1 MLGLRKSTHLV
12 GPQVVLERTRFMPQN
27 FRKRATTLLTV
38 TALALPIGAVAV
50 YSTATASTP
59 TYDTSTMAGKVASV
73 QGTAGL
79 QIRMSAFLDADAT
92 AINASDALGSDGA
105 TLAAG
110 SPTNV
115 LLPAVTVNQDR
126 NAAPQNETS
135 IAVDPNNPN
144 IVVGSANDYV
154 ARTWACTVSGTPCSA
169 LADGASGAYLSV
181 NGGQSWV
188 ANSSDPQHLGTLIP
202 GVEHLTGG
210 PYDAGGD
217 PAVAFDSRGKVFYA
231 GLGFNRNDPA
241 SGVEVSTGTI
251 AGGTLTWSQP
261 SWVTQTNNKAVF
273 NDKEW
278 IAADHYAASP
288 FRDRVYVSYTRFI
301 FSPSGNYVQSP
312 IFTSYS
318 SDGGQTFSSPKSIS
332 HNVLY
337 GQGSRPVVTPDGS
350 VYIFWDGS
358 TRLASTDSIYMVKST
373 DGGLTWSAP
382 SAVAPLQDIG
392 TLKDTRF
399 RVNSYPAVAAGPDGS
414 LYTTWSSSTM
424 DSATTYGPSSFCA
437 YAGAEPAGCHAQTVY
452 SKSSDGGA
460 TWSAPEAIPGT
471 VGSRL
476 AVGYPVAQPAGGTL
490 AAPAASPTDSVF
502 PAVSVSSSGNVY
514 FSSYIADV
522 VSPWQTCAKYDPNG
536 SVHCLV
542 PGLYINNSKLN
553 YIVSKLGGATR
564 VATTAPINTRYQF
577 RGGFIGDYTDL
588 AVGSDEVAHPLWT
601 DTNNT
606 QNVNWYYGTNFNGL
620 LANQQDV
627 VTNALHF

>member
-1 MLGLRKSTHLV
+1 MS
-12 GPQVVLERTRFMPQN
+12 QN
-27 FRKRATTLLTV
+27 FRKRAKTVLAV
-38 TALALPIGAVAV
+38 TALALPVSAVSV
-50 YSTATASTP
+50 YGTATASTP
-59 TYDTSTMAGKVASV
+59 TYDTSTLAGKVASV
-73 QGTAGL
+73 KGTAGL

-92 AINASDALGSDGA
+92 AINAADALGSDGA

-115 LLPAVTVNQDR
+115 LLPAVTVNQDH

-135 IAVDPNNPN
+135 IAVDPSNPQ

-154 ARTWACTVSGTPCSA
+154 ARTWACTINNAPCSA
-169 LADGASGAYLSV
+169 LADGYSGAYLSV

-188 ANSSDPQHLGTLIP
+188 SDSSDPQHLGTLIP

-217 PAVAFDSRGKVFYA
+217 PVVAFDSRGHVYYA

-278 IAADHYAASP
+278 IAADHFAASA
-288 FRDRVYVSYTRFI
+288 FRDRIYVSFTRFI
-301 FSPSGNYVQSP
+301 FTPMGNYVQSP

-318 SDGGQTFSSPKSIS
+318 SDGGQTFSSPQSIS
-332 HNVLY
+332 NNVLY
-337 GQGSRPVVTPDGS
+337 GQGSRPVVAPDGS

-373 DGGLTWSAP
+373 NGGVTWSAP

-414 LYTTWSSSTM
+414 LYATWTSSTKNT
-424 DSATTYGPSSFCA
+424 ATTFDSSSFCA
-437 YAGAEPAGCHAQTVY
+437 YAAAEPSDCHAQAVY
-452 SKSSDGGA
+452 SKSSDGGT
-460 TWSAPEAIPGT
+460 TWSPPAAVPGT
-471 VGSRL
+471 TAIRL
-476 AVGYPVAQPAGGTL
+476 PVGYSDSNNIS
-490 AAPAASPTDSVF
+490 APAPAPADSVY
-502 PAVSVSSSGNVY
+502 PAVSVSSNGNAY
-514 FSSYIADV
+514 FSSYLADV
-522 VSPWQTCAKYDPNG
+522 VSPWQSCAKFDPNG
-536 SVHCLV
+536 SINCLV
-542 PGLYINNSKLN
+542 PGPYINNSKLN
-553 YIVSKLGGATR
+553 YIVSKLGGGTQ
-564 VATTAPINTRYQF
+564 VATSAPINTRYQF

-588 AVGSDEVAHPLWT
+588 AVGSDNVAHPMWT

-606 QNVNWYYGTNFNGL
+606 QNVNWFYGTNFNGL
-620 LANQQDV
+620 PANQQDV

>member
-1 MLGLRKSTHLV
+1 MS
-12 GPQVVLERTRFMPQN
+12 QN
-27 FRKRATTLLTV
+27 FRKHVKMMLVV
-38 TALALPIGAVAV
+38 TAFALPISAISIYG
-50 YSTATASTP
+50 TATASTP
-59 TYDTSTMAGKVASV
+59 TYDTSTLAGKIASV
-73 QGTAGL
+73 KGTAGL

-92 AINASDALGSDGA
+92 AINAADALGSDGA

-110 SPTNV
+110 SPTSV
-115 LLPAVTVNQDR
+115 LSPAVTVNQDH

-135 IAVDPNNPN
+135 IAVDPNNPQ

-154 ARTWACTVSGTPCSA
+154 ARTWACTISGTPCSA
-169 LADGASGAYLSV
+169 LADGYSGTYLSV

-188 ANSSDPQHLGTLIP
+188 SDSSDPQHLGTLIP

-210 PYDAGGD
+210 PYDGGGD
-217 PAVAFDSRGKVFYA
+217 PAVAFDSRGRVYYA

-241 SGVEVSTGTI
+241 SGVEVSKGTI
-251 AGGTLTWSQP
+251 TGGTLTWSQP

-278 IAADHYAASP
+278 IAADHYTASP

-301 FSPSGNYVQSP
+301 FSPQGRYVQSP

-318 SDGGQTFSSPKSIS
+318 SDGGQTFSSPQSIS
-332 HNVLY
+332 NNVLY
-337 GQGSRPVVTPDGS
+337 GQGSRPVVAPDGS

-373 DGGLTWSAP
+373 DGGVTWSKP

-392 TLKDTRF
+392 TLKDTNF

-414 LYTTWSSSTM
+414 LYTTWTSSTKNT
-424 DSATTYGPSSFCA
+424 ATTFDSSSFCA
-437 YAGAEPAGCHAQTVY
+437 YASAEPSDCHAQAVY

-460 TWSAPEAIPGT
+460 TWSAPAAVPGT
-471 VGSRL
+471 TATRL
-476 AVGYPVAQPAGGTL
+476 PVGYSDSNGISEP
-490 AAPAASPTDSVF
+490 APAPADSVF
-502 PAVSVSSSGNVY
+502 PAVSVSANGNVY
-514 FSSYIADV
+514 FSSYLADV
-522 VSPWQTCAKYDPNG
+522 VSPWQSCAKYDPNG
-536 SVHCLV
+536 SINCLV
-542 PGLYINNSKLN
+542 PGPYINNSKLN
-553 YIVSKLGGATR
+553 YIVSKLGGGTQ

-588 AVGSDEVAHPLWT
+588 AVGSDDVAHPMWT

-606 QNVNWYYGTNFNGL
+606 QNVNWFYGTNFNGL
-620 LANQQDV
+620 PANQQDV

>member
-1 MLGLRKSTHLV
+1 MT
-12 GPQVVLERTRFMPQN
+12 QN
-27 FRKRATTLLTV
+27 FRKRATTLLTA
-38 TALALPIGAVAV
+38 TAIALPIGAV
-50 YSTATASTP
+50 SLFGTATASAP
-59 TYDTSTMAGKVASV
+59 TYDTSTIAGKVASV

-92 AINASDALGSDGA
+92 AINDADALGSDGA

-169 LADGASGAYLSV
+169 LADGYSGAYLSV

-188 ANSSDPQHLGTLIP
+188 SDSSDPQHLGTLIP

-210 PYDAGGD
+210 PYDGGGD
-217 PAVAFDSRGKVFYA
+217 PAVAFDSRGHVYYA

-241 SGVEVSTGTI
+241 SGVEVSRGTI

-301 FSPSGNYVQSP
+301 FTPKGNYVQSP

-318 SDGGQTFSSPKSIS
+318 SDGGQTFSPPQSIS
-332 HNVLY
+332 NNVLY
-337 GQGSRPVVTPDGS
+337 GQGSRPVVAPDGS

-358 TRLASTDSIYMVKST
+358 TRLAATDSIYMVKST
-373 DGGLTWSAP
+373 DGGVTWSAP
-382 SAVAPLQDIG
+382 SVVAPLQDIG

-414 LYTTWSSSTM
+414 LYTTWTSSTK
-424 DSATTYGPSSFCA
+424 DSATTYDSSSFCA
-437 YAGAEPAGCHAQTVY
+437 YAAAEPAGCHAQSVY

-476 AVGYPVAQPAGGTL
+476 AVGYPIAQPAGGTL
-490 AAPAASPTDSVF
+490 VAPAASPADSVY

-514 FSSYIADV
+514 FSSYLADV
-522 VSPWQTCAKYDPNG
+522 VSPWQTCANYDPNG

-542 PGLYINNSKLN
+542 PGPNINNSKLN

-564 VATTAPINTRYQF
+564 TATTAPINTRYQF

-606 QNVNWYYGTNFNGL
+606 QNVNWFYGTNFNGL
-620 LANQQDV
+620 PANQQDV
-627 VTNALHF
+627 VTIALHF

>member
-1 MLGLRKSTHLV
+1 MS
-12 GPQVVLERTRFMPQN
+12 QN
-27 FRKRATTLLTV
+27 FIKRAKMVLVV
-38 TALALPIGAVAV
+38 TAFALPISAVSV
-50 YSTATASTP
+50 YGTATASTP
-59 TYDTSTMAGKVASV
+59 TYDTSTLAGKVASV

-79 QIRMSAFLDADAT
+79 QIRMSAFLDEGATVSNAADL
-92 AINASDALGSDGA
+92 LGSDGA

-115 LLPAVTVNQDR
+115 LSPAVTVNQDQ

-135 IAVDPNNPN
+135 IAVDPNNPQ

-154 ARTWACTVSGTPCSA
+154 ARTWACTISGTPCSA
-169 LADGASGAYLSV
+169 LSDGYSGAYLSV

-188 ANSSDPQHLGTLIP
+188 SDSSDPQHLGTLIP

-210 PYDAGGD
+210 PYDGGGD
-217 PAVAFDSRGKVFYA
+217 PAVAFDSRGHVYYA

-241 SGVEVSTGTI
+241 SGVEVSKGTI

-278 IAADHYAASP
+278 IAADHFAASA
-288 FRDRVYVSYTRFI
+288 FRDRVYVSFTRFI
-301 FSPSGNYVQSP
+301 FTPRGNYVQSP

-318 SDGGQTFSSPKSIS
+318 SDGGQTFSTPTSIS
-332 HNVLY
+332 NNVLY
-337 GQGSRPVVTPDGS
+337 GQGSRPVVAPDGS

-373 DGGLTWSAP
+373 DGGVTWSAP

-392 TLKDTRF
+392 TLKDTSF

-414 LYTTWSSSTM
+414 LYTTWTSSTKNA
-424 DSATTYGPSSFCA
+424 ATTFDSSSFCA
-437 YAGAEPAGCHAQTVY
+437 YAAAEPSDCHAQAVY

-460 TWSAPEAIPGT
+460 TWSAPAAVPGT
-471 VGSRL
+471 TATRL
-476 AVGYPVAQPAGGTL
+476 PAGYSNSNGIS
-490 AAPAASPTDSVF
+490 APAPAPADSVY
-502 PAVSVSSSGNVY
+502 PAVSVSSNGNAY
-514 FSSYIADV
+514 FSSYLANV
-522 VSPWQTCAKYDPNG
+522 VSPWQSCAKFDPNG
-536 SVHCLV
+536 SINCLI
-542 PGLYINNSKLN
+542 PGPYINNSKLN
-553 YIVSKLGGATR
+553 YVVSKLGGGTQ
-564 VATTAPINTRYQF
+564 VGTTAPINTRYQF

-588 AVGSDEVAHPLWT
+588 AVGSDDVAHPMWT

-606 QNVNWYYGTNFNGL
+606 QNVNWFYGTNFNGL
-620 LANQQDV
+620 PANQQDV

>member
-1 MLGLRKSTHLV
+1 MS
-12 GPQVVLERTRFMPQN
+12 QN
-27 FRKRATTLLTV
+27 FRKRTKMVLVV
-38 TALALPIGAVAV
+38 TAFALPISAVSV
-50 YSTATASTP
+50 YGTANASP
-59 TYDTSTMAGKVASV
+59 ATYDTSTLAGKVASV
-73 QGTAGL
+73 KGTAGL

-92 AINASDALGSDGA
+92 AINAADALGSDGA

-110 SPTNV
+110 SPTSV
-115 LLPAVTVNQDR
+115 LSPAVTVNQDK

-135 IAVDPNNPN
+135 IAVDPNNPQ

-154 ARTWACTVSGTPCSA
+154 ARTWSCTISGTPCSA
-169 LADGASGAYLSV
+169 LADGYSGAYLSV

-188 ANSSDPQHLGTLIP
+188 SDSSDPQNLGTLIP

-210 PYDAGGD
+210 PYDGGGD
-217 PAVAFDSRGKVFYA
+217 PAVAFDSRGHVYYA

-241 SGVEVSTGTI
+241 SGVAVNRGTI

-278 IAADHYAASP
+278 IAADHYTASP
-288 FRDRVYVSYTRFI
+288 FRDRVYVSFTRFI
-301 FSPSGNYVQSP
+301 FTPKGNYVQSP

-318 SDGGQTFSSPKSIS
+318 SDGGQTFSSPQSIS
-332 HNVLY
+332 NNVLY
-337 GQGSRPVVTPDGS
+337 GQGSRPVVGPDGT

-373 DGGLTWSAP
+373 DGGVTWSKP

-392 TLKDTRF
+392 TLKDTNF

-414 LYTTWSSSTM
+414 LYTTWTSSTKNG
-424 DSATTYGPSSFCA
+424 ATTFDSSSFCA
-437 YAGAEPAGCHAQTVY
+437 YAGAEPSNCHAQAVY

-460 TWSAPEAIPGT
+460 TWSAPVAVPGT
-471 VGSRL
+471 TATRV
-476 AVGYPVAQPAGGTL
+476 AVGYSDSNGIS
-490 AAPAASPTDSVF
+490 APAPEPADSVF
-502 PAVSVSSSGNVY
+502 PAVSVSANGNVY
-514 FSSYIADV
+514 FSSYLANV
-522 VSPWQTCAKYDPNG
+522 VSPWQSCAKYDPNG
-536 SVHCLV
+536 SINCLIR
-542 PGLYINNSKLN
+542 GSYINNSKLN
-553 YIVSKLGGATR
+553 YIVSKLGGATQ

-577 RGGFIGDYTDL
+577 RGGFFGDYTDL
-588 AVGSDEVAHPLWT
+588 AVGSDDVAHPMWT

-606 QNVNWYYGTNFNGL
+606 QNVNWFNGTNFIGL
-620 LANQQDV
+620 PANQQDV

>member
-1 MLGLRKSTHLV
+1 MS
-12 GPQVVLERTRFMPQN
+12 QN
-27 FRKRATTLLTV
+27 FRKRAKMVLAV
-38 TALALPIGAVAV
+38 TAFALPISSISV
-50 YSTATASTP
+50 YGTATASSP
-59 TYDTSTMAGKVASV
+59 TYDTSTIAGKVASV

-79 QIRMSAFLDADAT
+79 QIRMSAFLDANAT
-92 AINASDALGSDGA
+92 AINAADALGSDGA

-115 LLPAVTVNQDR
+115 LFPAVTVNQDH

-135 IAVDPNNPN
+135 IAVDPNNPQ

-154 ARTWACTVSGTPCSA
+154 ARTWSCTIGGTPCSA
-169 LADGASGAYLSV
+169 LADGYSGAYLSV

-188 ANSSDPQHLGTLIP
+188 SNSIDPQHLGTLIP

-210 PYDAGGD
+210 PYDGGGD

-278 IAADHYAASP
+278 IAADHYTASP
-288 FRDRVYVSYTRFI
+288 FRDRVYISYTRFI
-301 FSPSGNYVQSP
+301 FTPKGNYVQSP

-318 SDGGQTFSSPKSIS
+318 SDGGQTFSPPQSIS

-337 GQGSRPVVTPDGS
+337 GQGSRPVVAPDGS

-373 DGGLTWSAP
+373 DGGATWSAP

-392 TLKDTRF
+392 TLKDTKF

-414 LYTTWSSSTM
+414 LYATWTSSTK
-424 DSATTYGPSSFCA
+424 DTATTYDSSSFCA
-437 YAGAEPAGCHAQTVY
+437 YAAAEPSGCHAQAVY

-460 TWSAPEAIPGT
+460 TWSAPAAIPGT

-476 AVGYPVAQPAGGTL
+476 AAGYPVAQPDASTL
-490 AAPAASPTDSVF
+490 VAPAASSTDSVY
-502 PAVSVSSSGNVY
+502 PAVSVSSNGKVY
-514 FSSYIADV
+514 LSSYIADV

-536 SVHCLV
+536 SINCLV
-542 PGLYINNSKLN
+542 PGPYINNSKLN
-553 YIVSKLGGATR
+553 YIVSKLGGRTQ

-577 RGGFIGDYTDL
+577 RGAFIGDYTDL
-588 AVGSDEVAHPLWT
+588 AVGSDDVAHPMWT

-606 QNVNWYYGTNFNGL
+606 QNVYWLTGTNFNGL
-620 LANQQDV
+620 PANQQDV

>member
-1 MLGLRKSTHLV
+1 MS
-12 GPQVVLERTRFMPQN
+12 QN
-27 FRKRATTLLTV
+27 FRKRTKMVLVV
-38 TALALPIGAVAV
+38 TAFALPISAVSV
-50 YSTATASTP
+50 YGSASASTP
-59 TYDTSTMAGKVASV
+59 TYDTSTLAGKVASV
-73 QGTAGL
+73 KGTSGL

-92 AINASDALGSDGA
+92 AINAADALGSDGA

-110 SPTNV
+110 SPTSV
-115 LLPAVTVNQDR
+115 LLPAVTVNQDH

-135 IAVDPNNPN
+135 IAVDPNNPQ

-154 ARTWACTVSGTPCSA
+154 ARTWACTISGTPCSA
-169 LADGASGAYLSV
+169 LADGYSGAYLSV

-188 ANSSDPQHLGTLIP
+188 SDSSDPQHLGTLIP

-210 PYDAGGD
+210 PYDGGGD
-217 PAVAFDSRGKVFYA
+217 PAVAFDSRGHVYYA

-241 SGVEVSTGTI
+241 SGVEVSKGTI

-278 IAADHYAASP
+278 IAADHYTASP

-301 FSPSGNYVQSP
+301 FTPNGNYVQSP

-318 SDGGQTFSSPKSIS
+318 SDGGQTFSSPISIS
-332 HNVLY
+332 SNVLY
-337 GQGSRPVVTPDGS
+337 GQGSRPVVAPDGS

-373 DGGLTWSAP
+373 DGGVTWSAP

-392 TLKDTRF
+392 TLKGTSF
-399 RVNSYPAVAAGPDGS
+399 RVNSFPAVAAGPDGS
-414 LYTTWSSSTM
+414 LYTTWTSSTK

-437 YAGAEPAGCHAQTVY
+437 YAAAEPSDCHAQAVY

-460 TWSAPEAIPGT
+460 TWSAPAAVPGT
-471 VGSRL
+471 TAIRL
-476 AVGYPVAQPAGGTL
+476 PIGYSDSTGIS
-490 AAPAASPTDSVF
+490 APAPAPADSVF
-502 PAVSVSSSGNVY
+502 PAVSVSSSGTVY
-514 FSSYIADV
+514 FSSYLADV
-522 VSPWQTCAKYDPNG
+522 VSPWQSCAKYDPKG
-536 SVHCLV
+536 SINCLN
-542 PGLYINNSKLN
+542 PGPNINNSKLN
-553 YIVSKLGGATR
+553 YIVSKLGGGTQ

-577 RGGFIGDYTDL
+577 HGGFIGDYTDL
-588 AVGSDEVAHPLWT
+588 AVGSDNVAHPMWT

-606 QNVNWYYGTNFNGL
+606 QNVNWFYGTNFNGL
-620 LANQQDV
+620 PANQQDV

>member
-1 MLGLRKSTHLV
+1 MS
-12 GPQVVLERTRFMPQN
+12 QN
-27 FRKRATTLLTV
+27 FRKHVKMVLVV
-38 TALALPIGAVAV
+38 TAFALPISAISIYG
-50 YSTATASTP
+50 TATASTP
-59 TYDTSTMAGKVASV
+59 TYDTSTLAGKIASV
-73 QGTAGL
+73 KGTAGL

-92 AINASDALGSDGA
+92 AINAADALGSDGA

-110 SPTNV
+110 SPTSV
-115 LLPAVTVNQDR
+115 LSPAVTVNQDH

-135 IAVDPNNPN
+135 IAVDPNNPQ

-154 ARTWACTVSGTPCSA
+154 ARTWACTISGTPCSA
-169 LADGASGAYLSV
+169 LADGYSGTYLSV

-188 ANSSDPQHLGTLIP
+188 SDSSDPQHLGTLIP

-210 PYDAGGD
+210 PYDGGGD
-217 PAVAFDSRGKVFYA
+217 PAVAFDSRGRVYYA

-241 SGVEVSTGTI
+241 SGVEVSKGTI
-251 AGGTLTWSQP
+251 TGGTLTWSQP

-278 IAADHYAASP
+278 IAADHYTASP

-301 FSPSGNYVQSP
+301 FSPQGRYVQSP

-318 SDGGQTFSSPKSIS
+318 SDGGQTFSSPQSIS
-332 HNVLY
+332 NNVLY
-337 GQGSRPVVTPDGS
+337 GQGSRPVVAPDGS

-373 DGGLTWSAP
+373 DGGVTWSKP

-392 TLKDTRF
+392 TLKDTNF

-414 LYTTWSSSTM
+414 LYTTWTSSTKNT
-424 DSATTYGPSSFCA
+424 ATTFDSSSFCA
-437 YAGAEPAGCHAQTVY
+437 YASAEPSDCHAQAVY

-460 TWSAPEAIPGT
+460 TWSAPAAVPGT
-471 VGSRL
+471 TATRL
-476 AVGYPVAQPAGGTL
+476 PVGYSDSNGISEP
-490 AAPAASPTDSVF
+490 APAPADSVF
-502 PAVSVSSSGNVY
+502 PAVSVSANGNVY
-514 FSSYIADV
+514 FSSYLADV
-522 VSPWQTCAKYDPNG
+522 VSPWQSCAKYDPNG
-536 SVHCLV
+536 SINCLV
-542 PGLYINNSKLN
+542 PGPYINNSKLN
-553 YIVSKLGGATR
+553 YIVSKLGGGTQ

-588 AVGSDEVAHPLWT
+588 AVGSDDVAHPMWT

-606 QNVNWYYGTNFNGL
+606 QNVNWFYGTNFNGL
-620 LANQQDV
+620 PANQQDV

>member
-1 MLGLRKSTHLV
+1 
-12 GPQVVLERTRFMPQN
+12 MPQN

-38 TALALPIGAVAV
+38 TALALPIGAVSV
-50 YSTATASTP
+50 YSTATASSP

-79 QIRMSAFLDADAT
+79 RIRMSAFLDADAT
-92 AINASDALGSDGA
+92 TINAADALGSDGA

-110 SPTNV
+110 SPTSV
-115 LLPAVTVNQDR
+115 LSPAVTVNQDR

-135 IAVDPNNPN
+135 IAVDPNNPS

-154 ARTWACTVSGTPCSA
+154 ARTWSCSISGTPCSA
-169 LADGASGAYLSV
+169 LGDGYSGAYLSV
-181 NGGQSWV
+181 NGGHSWV

-210 PYDAGGD
+210 PYDGGGD
-217 PAVAFDSRGKVFYA
+217 PAVAFDSRGRVFYA
-231 GLGFNRNDPA
+231 GLGFNRYDPA

-278 IAADHYAASP
+278 IAADHYSASP

-312 IFTSYS
+312 IFSSYS
-318 SDGGQTFSSPKSIS
+318 SDGGQTFSAPHSIS
-332 HNVLY
+332 QNVLY
-337 GQGSRPVVTPDGS
+337 GQGSRPVVAPDGT

-373 DGGLTWSAP
+373 DGGDTWSAP
-382 SAVAPLQDIG
+382 LAVAPLQDIG

-399 RVNSYPAVAAGPDGS
+399 RVNSFPAAAAGPDGS
-414 LYTTWSSSTM
+414 VYATWTSSTVNGA
-424 DSATTYGPSSFCA
+424 STYEPSSFCA
-437 YAGAEPAGCHAQTVY
+437 YASAESADCHAQAVY

-460 TWSAPEAIPGT
+460 TWSAPEAVPGT
-471 VGSRL
+471 TATRL
-476 AVGYPVAQPAGGTL
+476 PVGYSDTGGMSAPA
-490 AAPAASPTDSVF
+490 AAPADSVY
-502 PAVSVSSSGNVY
+502 PAVSVSSNNNVY
-514 FSSYIADV
+514 FSSYLADV
-522 VSPWQTCAKYDPNG
+522 VSPWQSCAKYDPNG

-542 PGLYINNSKLN
+542 LGPYINNSKLN
-553 YIVSKLGGATR
+553 YIVSKLGGATQ

-588 AVGSDEVAHPLWT
+588 AVGSDDVAHPLWT

-606 QNVNWYYGTNFNGL
+606 QNVSWFYGTNFNGL
-620 LANQQDV
+620 AANQQDV
-627 VTNALHF
+627 VTNALRF